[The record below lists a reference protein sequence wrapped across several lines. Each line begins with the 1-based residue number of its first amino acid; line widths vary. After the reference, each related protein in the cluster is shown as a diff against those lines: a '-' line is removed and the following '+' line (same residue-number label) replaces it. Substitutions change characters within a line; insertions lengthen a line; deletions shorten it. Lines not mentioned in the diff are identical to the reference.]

1 VSLGGEQRALPGRP
15 DREQGSSEDHVA
27 DGREVALAE
36 TEGQMRAILDAA
48 LDCVISIDH
57 RGLITYFNPAA
68 EETFGYRS
76 AEVIGRALA
85 EVIVP
90 PSLRD
95 AHRAGFVRQLETGE
109 PRILGRRI
117 ELTGMRSDGSE
128 FPVELT
134 VTRIDAQ
141 GAPSFTAYL
150 RDITDRLTAEQELR
164 AAHSRLEAIAAEQA
178 ALRHVATLVAQGAKP
193 SDLFDAVCEQTGSLF
208 GATRVNLAHFTPDGN
223 DLTMAGWSSHQT
235 HVPAGTRLPLDGE
248 TVNRIVQ
255 RTGRPARVDT
265 YEGVSGELAALFR
278 SLGIR
283 SDVGAPV
290 VVEGEV
296 WGALIAGS
304 DGSVKLPEDAEAR
317 LALFTE
323 LIATAISNAES
334 QRALASS
341 RKRIV
346 TAADQTRRRIERDL
360 HDGTQQR
367 LVSLALELRAAQALV
382 PPELDQLG
390 AELTRIVDRLGTV
403 QEELREIAHGIH
415 PVILAEGGLAPALRT
430 LARRSAV
437 PVRLDVRVEGRLPEP
452 IEVAT
457 YYVVSEALTNAA
469 KHAHASVVQVDVEA
483 ADGIISASVRD
494 DGEGGADPERGSG
507 IVGLTDRVEALGGAL
522 ALQSPNGAGTHLHIQ
537 IPLEATRS

>member
-1 VSLGGEQRALPGRP
+1 MEPVDQ
-15 DREQGSSEDHVA
+15 
-27 DGREVALAE
+27 
-36 TEGQMRAILDAA
+36 TRAILDAA
-48 LDCVISIDH
+48 LDCVIRIDH
-57 RGLITYFNPAA
+57 HGLITYFNPAA
-68 EETFGYRS
+68 EQTFRYRS
-76 AEVIGRALA
+76 VEVIGRVLA

-95 AHRAGFVRQLETGE
+95 AHRAGLVRQLETGE

-128 FPVELT
+128 FPVELA

-164 AAHSRLEAIAAEQA
+164 AAHSRLEAIAVEQA

-208 GATRVNLAHFTPDGN
+208 GATRVNLVHFTPDGHS
-223 DLTMAGWSSHQT
+223 LTMAGWSSHQT

-265 YEGVSGELAALFR
+265 YDGVSGELAALLR

-415 PVILAEGGLAPALRT
+415 PLILAQGGLAPALRT

-452 IEVAT
+452 TEVAT

-469 KHAHASVVQVDVEA
+469 KHAHASVVHVDVEA

-494 DGEGGADPERGSG
+494 DGEGGADPEQGSG
-507 IVGLTDRVEALGGAL
+507 IIGLTDRVEALGGAL
-522 ALQSPNGAGTHLHIQ
+522 ALQSPKGAGTHLHIQ